1 MAYCCLNYQA
11 TNEYLKSTTLHFS
24 NNLKSPVEHILLTT
38 CHLAPFPIKEG
49 RKTITHKKGG
59 FCDISPVM
67 PDTTIY
73 MRAEILFSLLYAFHR
88 GVR

>member
-49 RKTITHKKGG
+49 RKTITHTKRKA
-59 FCDISPVM
+59 FVIF
-67 PDTTIY
+67 
-73 MRAEILFSLLYAFHR
+73 RLLCLTLQFT
-88 GVR
+88 